1 MSQFFPATNK
11 LTFTLTATC
20 LAVLFLQFDIN
31 AQAGSK
37 TYVHRAADGTVTF
50 SDFPLRDGA
59 FVRHSYS
66 NATRPASV
74 VNPCR
79 GLTRKA
85 LAEKGRRLDKEFLAA
100 ARAFGIDAALIKAV
114 ARAESCFDPSA
125 VSGAG
130 AKGLM
135 QLMPATASELGVSDI
150 FNRTQN
156 LRGGADY
163 LARMLQRY
171 DNDTDLAL
179 AAYNA
184 GPGNV
189 EKYNGIPPFPET
201 INYIKS
207 VRTFQQQYSALST
220 AN

>member
-1 MSQFFPATNK
+1 MPPLFPATSK
-11 LTFTLTATC
+11 QTRALTATC
-20 LAVLFLQFDIN
+20 LAVLFLQFDAS
-31 AQAGSK
+31 AQAGAK
-37 TYVHRAADGTVTF
+37 TYMHRGADGTVTF
-50 SDFPLRDGA
+50 SDFPMRDGA
-59 FVRHSYS
+59 FVRNSYS
-66 NATRPASV
+66 NATKPASV

-79 GLTRKA
+79 GLSRRA
-85 LAEKGRRLDKEFLAA
+85 LAEKGRQLDQEFLAA
-100 ARAFGIDAALIKAV
+100 ARAFGIDASLIKAV

-135 QLMPATASELGVSDI
+135 QLMPATARELGVHDI
-150 FNRTQN
+150 FNSKQN

-163 LARMLQRY
+163 LARMLERY
-171 DNDTDLAL
+171 ANDTDLAL

-207 VRTFQQQYSALST
+207 VRKFQQQYAPLTT